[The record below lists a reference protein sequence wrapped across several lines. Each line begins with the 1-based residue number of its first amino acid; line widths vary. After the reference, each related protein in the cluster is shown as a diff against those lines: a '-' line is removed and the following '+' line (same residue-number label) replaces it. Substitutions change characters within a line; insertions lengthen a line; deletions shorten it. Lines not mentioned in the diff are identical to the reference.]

1 MRLGFRL
8 AEPLLETPGDGGGGG
23 GTPSG
28 GSPPSGAVDAGGTP
42 SGGDGGQPVQHDPIP
57 WDQHET
63 VRTKA
68 EKLAWAEKFEPERV
82 TQATTILDWLDRD
95 PAGAH
100 AYLTR
105 QLENRGVL
113 ARQQQTPQQPQPHTD
128 PQTGEPLADITLDD
142 GRKWYSEQQ
151 LRRHAQWQ
159 RAEIMREI
167 DPLKKF
173 AQGTQTNLQAQQ
185 DAREKIAE
193 AESWEGFNEN
203 AKEIYA
209 ELQRDKRL
217 SLEGAYIRV
226 VPKALRMNSRREIVG
241 EMRQK
246 VNAGT
251 HNPAS
256 GGTRGTE
263 DKSKMKT
270 GDLLRHEMQKRG
282 IGR

>member
-1 MRLGFRL
+1 MRLGFRF
-8 AEPLLETPGDGGGGG
+8 AEPLLETPSGGSGGG

-28 GSPPSGAVDAGGTP
+28 GSPSGGAGETTGAPSGAGVE
-42 SGGDGGQPVQHDPIP
+42 PVQHDPIP

-113 ARQQQTPQQPQPHTD
+113 ARQQQAPHTPEPHTD
-128 PQTGEPLADITLDD
+128 PQTGEPLADITLED

-173 AQGTQTNLQAQQ
+173 AQGTQTTLQAQQ
-185 DAREKIAE
+185 DARDQIAE

-209 ELQRDKRL
+209 ELMRDKRL
-217 SLEGAYIRV
+217 TLQGAYIRV
-226 VPKALRMNSRREIVG
+226 VPKLLRMNNRRELVG
-241 EMRQK
+241 ELKQK
-246 VNAGT
+246 VHAGT

-256 GGTRGTE
+256 SGTRTSE
-263 DKSKMKT
+263 DVSKVST
-270 GDLLRHEMQKRG
+270 RELVRREYAKRG